1 MNRLVIKSSCGS
13 AQSVRDTFWSKHLF
27 LCKKKLRY
35 IHICTFYFK
44 RNHHLYFTTIFNDNA
59 LWPCIG
65 TNLDS
70 VFTMFTTEKEQMA
83 RTSQRAGS
91 VEYQQRQCLIETPPK
106 TKRRQ
111 GQTWCELTT
120 FLQGPKGRFTAL
132 DWSLGQLPPWYLR
145 SNYLVSRTS
154 FL

>member
-1 MNRLVIKSSCGS
+1 MGVRKVCATLFEVSTYFS
-13 AQSVRDTFWSKHLF
+13 A
-27 LCKKKLRY
+27 KKLRY
-35 IHICTFYFK
+35 IYAHFTLK
-44 RNHHLYFTTIFNDNA
+44 RHHHVLDSTTIFNDNA

-70 VFTMFTTEKEQMA
+70 VFTTEKEQMA

-120 FLQGPKGRFTAL
+120 FLQGPKGRFAAL